1 MAVCSIGAAPF
12 VANAPAGL
20 YQLLQQLNGIFFIPM
35 ATLILAALFMPWI
48 SSLAAKVGLIFGLLF
63 YILLQFVFKVD
74 LHFVHIWGL
83 EFVINIALMTLVS
96 RVYKN
101 KNTFKIKDEGFVAM
115 AAWKYALPLSIILVL
130 LTLLVYLTLGH
141 IS

>member
-1 MAVCSIGAAPF
+1 
-12 VANAPAGL
+12 
-20 YQLLQQLNGIFFIPM
+20 M

-48 SSLAAKVGLIFGLLF
+48 SAMAAKIGLIFGLLF

-83 EFVINIALMTLVS
+83 EFVLNVVLMTLVS
-96 RVYKN
+96 RIYKN

-115 AAWKYALPLSIILVL
+115 GAWKYALPLSVTLVL